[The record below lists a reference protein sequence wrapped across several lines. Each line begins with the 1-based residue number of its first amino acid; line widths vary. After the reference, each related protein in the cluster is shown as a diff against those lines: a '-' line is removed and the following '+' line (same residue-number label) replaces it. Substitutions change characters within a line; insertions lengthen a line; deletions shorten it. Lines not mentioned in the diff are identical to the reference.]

1 MCDQLKG
8 RVQAMES
15 FGVTE
20 DLAANVKSI
29 VYSSARLDIVEL
41 QELAKIYKGQMR

>member
-8 RVQAMES
+8 RIAAIDS

-20 DLAANVKSI
+20 DIQQNVNAIIYASQ
-29 VYSSARLDIVEL
+29 RLDIKEL
-41 QELAKIYKGQMR
+41 